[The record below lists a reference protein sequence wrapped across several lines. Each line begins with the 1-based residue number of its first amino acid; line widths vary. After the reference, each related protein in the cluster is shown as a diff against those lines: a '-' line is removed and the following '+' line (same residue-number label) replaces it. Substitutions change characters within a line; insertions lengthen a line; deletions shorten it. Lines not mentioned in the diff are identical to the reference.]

1 MLCFQRDPALTPT
14 HNPPSSECT
23 FENEAGQDS
32 CGVCESERPQPPAHE
47 EEPPDHIVCPLT
59 LEVFED
65 PVTLAGSGHT
75 YEREAIMGWLDT
87 HGTSPMLRDPATGA
101 FKKIGKTL
109 RPNRV
114 RKDALAKLCRNR
126 PEHVDESSEEE
137 YVEVVEWDAWGLQVV
152 PPTHSR
158 ENARSPPRVPQSVVK
173 PPANHPTRAGSI
185 TANMTSDLCK
195 MFKALE
201 PLRNELDYVAAS
213 RSVV

>member
-1 MLCFQRDPALTPT
+1 MAAAASRLGLKPVHPRWLEALLETCP
-14 HNPPSSECT
+14 
-23 FENEAGQDS
+23 EAADF
-32 CGVCESERPQPPAHE
+32 R
-47 EEPPDHIVCPLT
+47 CPLSHSIM
-59 LEVFED
+59 FD
-65 PVTLAGSGHT
+65 PVYAEDGVT
-75 YEREAIMGWLDT
+75 YEREAIMDWFDT
-87 HGTSPMLRDPATGA
+87 HDTSPMLRDPATGA

-114 RKDALAKLCRNR
+114 RKAALAKLCRNR

-137 YVEVVEWDAWGLQVV
+137 YVEVVEWDAWGLQEV

-158 ENARSPPRVPQSVVK
+158 ENARSLPLVVPQSVVK

-213 RSVV
+213 RSLV